1 MDFIL
6 QRGFFGTNSPFFID
20 FSITIFTLLPIFMA
34 GAIFLARR
42 EFIKHHIIIQISLF
56 VLVSSTLLIDIYSF
70 SQVDI
75 ELKNGII
82 FYSYIIFIFS
92 LYTVW
97 YRTVYFSIEDSKRK
111 ALPGL
116 YSKAHKRAGNIL
128 MVLIGINP
136 ILGMI
141 TYYLSFII

>member
-75 ELKNGII
+75 DLKNGII

>member
-1 MDFIL
+1 MRLLIFTKEGIYGL
-6 QRGFFGTNSPFFID
+6 YSAERFFWNQLPIFID

-82 FYSYIIFIFS
+82 FYSYHNIIFSYITR
-92 LYTVW
+92 L
-97 YRTVYFSIEDSKRK
+97 
-111 ALPGL
+111 
-116 YSKAHKRAGNIL
+116 GN
-128 MVLIGINP
+128 
-136 ILGMI
+136 
-141 TYYLSFII
+141 

>member
-1 MDFIL
+1 MGPYSQRVFLEPLPPFL
-6 QRGFFGTNSPFFID
+6 QNS
-20 FSITIFTLLPIFMA
+20 SITIFTLLPYIMQDYLLSQKRV
-34 GAIFLARR
+34 INTILLYRY
-42 EFIKHHIIIQISLF
+42 LYLC
-56 VLVSSTLLIDIYSF
+56 LVSSTLLIDIYSF